1 MGRLRRGAAAILMA
15 GFGAG
20 AAADEATEGRPHY
33 VEVCMKCHGLLKA
46 DPDSWTSRNLA
57 SPAVVMPLG
66 PSLADV
72 FGRPAG
78 VVETYGYSRSFRE
91 ALENPWVWDGDALD
105 AWIADSQ
112 AFVSGTTMYVKVP
125 DEAVRARIVAYLA
138 HFAPWAPE

>member
-20 AAADEATEGRPHY
+20 AAADEAAEGRPHY
-33 VEVCMKCHGLLKA
+33 VEACMKCHGLLKA
-46 DPDSWTSRNLA
+46 DPDSWTPRNLA

>member
-20 AAADEATEGRPHY
+20 AAADEAAEGRPHY

-46 DPDSWTSRNLA
+46 DPDSWTPRNLA